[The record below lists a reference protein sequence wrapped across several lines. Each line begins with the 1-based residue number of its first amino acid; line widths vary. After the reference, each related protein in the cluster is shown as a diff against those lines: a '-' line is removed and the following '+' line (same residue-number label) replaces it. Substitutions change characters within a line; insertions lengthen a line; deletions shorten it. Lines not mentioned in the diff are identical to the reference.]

1 MIVDWC
7 VLKIWSVEVL
17 ERIMLTSSSRFDA
30 NCYTICLGCRAFSS
44 P

>member
-17 ERIMLTSSSRFDA
+17 ERIMLTSRFDA

-44 P
+44 L

>member
-17 ERIMLTSSSRFDA
+17 ERIMLTSSSRFD
-30 NCYTICLGCRAFSS
+30 NFCPLHTIDYTSMD
-44 P
+44 